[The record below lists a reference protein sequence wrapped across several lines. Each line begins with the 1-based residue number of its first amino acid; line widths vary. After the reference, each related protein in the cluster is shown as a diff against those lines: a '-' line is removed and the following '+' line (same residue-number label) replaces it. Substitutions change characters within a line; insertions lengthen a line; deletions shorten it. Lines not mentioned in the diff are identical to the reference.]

1 MRLRKVKL
9 LDSYPWYYEI
19 ILNKI
24 LKPKPKYRLASPFLG
39 TETEYAEN
47 PKPKPNYEEFWN
59 RNRAMENLE
68 TKTDEAKRSET
79 GRFLSIIILL
89 ILLGYMI
96 TV

>member
-79 GRFLSIIILL
+79 GRLLYNIILHKSS
-89 ILLGYMI
+89 LGL
-96 TV
+96 

>member
-24 LKPKPKYRLASPFLG
+24 FKPKPKYRLASPFMG

-68 TKTDEAKRSET
+68 TKTETDEAKRSET
-79 GRFLSIIILL
+79 GRFLSMI